1 MIPWEEPGKTLVSLL
16 RYVRPL
22 AVSANGTDR

>member
-16 RYVRPL
+16 KYVRPL
-22 AVSANGTDR
+22 AVNTNDTDG